1 MGKIE
6 DTLSKLQNLYIHEFK
21 ESETELI
28 KICNN
33 IIDNVYDALTSN
45 KQSFTYQLKYYYSV
59 NPSDLKLFLYPLYA
73 VGFVATID
81 TEEIRTTFYDTEP
94 FYILKV
100 TL

>member
-6 DTLSKLQNLYIHEFK
+6 GTITELKNLYVHEFK
-21 ESETELI
+21 ESETELVEI
-28 KICNN
+28 YND
-33 IIDNVYDALTSN
+33 IIDKVSETLTSN
-45 KQSFTYQLKYYYSV
+45 KKSFTYQIDYYALDY
-59 NPSDLKLFLYPLYA
+59 SDLKLFLYPLYA

-81 TEEIRTTFYDTEP
+81 TEEIRTTFYDTEK

>member
-6 DTLSKLQNLYIHEFK
+6 ETITELKNLYVQEFK

-28 KICNN
+28 EIYND
-33 IIDNVYDALTSN
+33 IIDKVYEALTSN
-45 KQSFTYQLKYYYSV
+45 KKSFTYQIGYYAVDY
-59 NPSDLKLFLYPLYA
+59 SDLKLFLYLLYA
-73 VGFVATID
+73 VGFVATTD
-81 TEEIRTTFYDTEP
+81 TEEIRTTFYDTEK

>member
-1 MGKIE
+1 MKRIEKI
-6 DTLSKLQNLYIHEFK
+6 LSELHNLYAHEFK
-21 ESETELI
+21 ESVTELI
-28 KICNN
+28 EICND
-33 IIDNVYDALTSN
+33 IIDNVYEALTSN
-45 KQSFTYQLKYYYSV
+45 KKSFTYQLKYFYSV

-81 TEEIRTTFYDTEP
+81 TEEIRTTLYDTEP